1 MGGLFFLRKVRSF
14 NKSRYA
20 RNRQLARVIFYFGL
34 YINILVIY
42 GSFSMLY
49 GFVFKLN
56 YTIWILYF
64 VFACFIIPSAF
75 RVSKRQWLN

>member
-1 MGGLFFLRKVRSF
+1 MGNLFFLRKVRSF

-34 YINILVIY
+34 YINILIIY
-42 GSFSMLY
+42 GSFSVLY

-56 YTIWILYF
+56 QTIWALYF
-64 VFACFIIPSAF
+64 LFSCFILPAML
-75 RVSKRQWLN
+75 RVSRRYWNN